1 MIPTR
6 RNNNNWLP
14 SIFNDFFDNELTYSQ
29 SPKIPSMNIIEN
41 QDNYEMEIA
50 APGMTKEDFNLSL
63 NHDGDLVIK
72 MEKHSEEQKKDKEGH
87 YIRKEF
93 SYSGFQKT
101 MILPDNVDKDKISA
115 KMNNGVLYVEIPKLK
130 ECQKEDNVRLIDI
143 K

>member
-72 MEKHSEEQKKDKEGH
+72 MEKHSGE
-87 YIRKEF
+87 
-93 SYSGFQKT
+93 
-101 MILPDNVDKDKISA
+101 L
-115 KMNNGVLYVEIPKLK
+115 
-130 ECQKEDNVRLIDI
+130 
-143 K
+143 